1 MSILS
6 LKNQISAFF
15 EQPLD
20 SARQQLDSDCLIE
33 NPTASRLTEALDS
46 LDSLDSNLEG
56 RGGSKK
62 PCNTCNSVQEISESE
77 LIYPQHQTNT
87 ATDQETLKGTDP
99 DLYDLIY
106 GKSTEELL
114 YNHLLTC
121 PYCHVEA
128 EQYCL
133 YGAELGKAYDAL
145 LLNRDDAQARRE
157 SLALQVDRARISGRS
172 VFVSIDHDNLPTPQ
186 QKPVKPLTYGIGD
199 SERPFVNHVMACK
212 QCRPRSA
219 LYCADGL
226 ELKAN
231 A

>member
-1 MSILS
+1 MAFRDWLS
-6 LKNQISAFF
+6 PKAAIVEEKAPLISPTIAIIATIA
-15 EQPLD
+15 EVESSKLAAND
-20 SARQQLDSDCLIE
+20 HYE
-33 NPTASRLTEALDS
+33 NIVVSENDQDHHTKSVVEA
-46 LDSLDSNLEG
+46 
-56 RGGSKK
+56 
-62 PCNTCNSVQEISESE
+62 QEEADWHE
-77 LIYPQHQTNT
+77 FL
-87 ATDQETLKGTDP
+87 
-99 DLYDLIY
+99 Y

-121 PYCHVEA
+121 PLCHVEA

-145 LLNRDDAQARRE
+145 LLRQGDAQTRRE
-157 SLALQVDRARISGRS
+157 SLALQVDRACISGRS
-172 VFVSIDHDNLPTPQ
+172 VFVSLDHDNLPTPQ

-219 LYCADGL
+219 LYCGDGL
-226 ELKAN
+226 KLKAN

>member
-6 LKNQISAFF
+6 LKTQVSTFF
-15 EQPLD
+15 E
-20 SARQQLDSDCLIE
+20 QQLDSTRQRLDSNLSSCLIE

-121 PYCHVEA
+121 PLCHVKVK
-128 EQYCL
+128 QYCL
-133 YGAELGKAYDAL
+133 YGDELGKQYDAL
-145 LLNRDDAQARRE
+145 LLNSEHAQERRT
-157 SLALQVDRARISGRS
+157 ALVIQVDRANITGNKRYI
-172 VFVSIDHDNLPTPQ
+172 
-186 QKPVKPLTYGIGD
+186 
-199 SERPFVNHVMACK
+199 PFQPA
-212 QCRPRSA
+212 PF
-219 LYCADGL
+219 
-226 ELKAN
+226 
-231 A
+231 